1 MIELKKCSSD
11 ITTLFEEYLEELSKP
26 KYNFY
31 GGQGH
36 WYDDWYDD
44 DYYDDYYGDCYDG
57 SGYGTLFRGMGCGA
71 TNSQKK
77 KNTIGENAVIKKST
91 KRGKRGKGKKGKCI
105 PLYDTDGQ
113 DLYDSDEVTIYFYRD
128 INNPDDKEIFYNL
141 YEFNEFLDSEGIY
154 VSKYETKQLLNR
166 SISHCCID
174 PSFASFKG
182 EPWLISDSSF
192 GGLSWTVCGD
202 AEELLSQESI
212 LSNNT
217 DDLPF

>member
-1 MIELKKCSSD
+1 MIELKKCSTD

-26 KYNFY
+26 KYNYY

-36 WYDDWYDD
+36 WYGDYYDD
-44 DYYDDYYGDCYDG
+44 DYYDDYYGDYYDG
-57 SGYGTLFRGMGCGA
+57 SGYGTLFRGMGCDA

-77 KNTIGENAVIKKST
+77 KNTIGDTAVIKKSN

-105 PLYDTDGQ
+105 PLYDAKGQ

-128 INNPDDKEIFYNL
+128 INNPDDKEIFYNF
-141 YEFNEFLDSEGIY
+141 YEFNEYLDSEGIY

-166 SISHCCID
+166 SISYCCID
-174 PSFASFKG
+174 PSFASLKG
-182 EPWLISDSSF
+182 EPWLISDSSY

-202 AEELLSQESI
+202 ADELLSQESM
-212 LSNNT
+212 LGSNS